1 MKPGYILGNRYKII
15 RSLGEGGMAN
25 VYLAHD
31 LVLDRDVSVK
41 LLRLDLRDDPQTKKR
56 FQREAM
62 AATQLN
68 DPNIVGVYDVGE
80 EHGMQYMVMQYVEG
94 TDLKQYITHHYP
106 IPLPQVIDIMEQVL
120 SAVESAHEHGIIH
133 RDLKPQNILI
143 DQNKNLKITD
153 FGIATATYDNSLTQT
168 NTLVGS
174 VHYLSPEQARGSV
187 ATKRSD
193 IYSLGIILYEL
204 LTGKVPFEG
213 ENAVSIALKHFKDQI
228 PSVRQYNPQIPQALE
243 NVVYKA
249 TAKNPQERYASA
261 KEMAQDLKTS
271 LDVSR
276 NDEPKFTENNH
287 CDDET
292 KVLNL
297 KDIKIAQA
305 DGNVSDDTKEAHSK
319 SDDDKSNDENNRKS
333 PRFKKALIM
342 WTSAAVVVLVAFC
355 GWYFNRLIT
364 VPNIDGQTA
373 TQAEKTLAKRHLRV
387 GNITRTNSKVVA
399 KDHVVSIDSPERVR
413 FGRSVNIV
421 LSSGVA
427 SYKMADFVGTDYD
440 STATQLRNKGFTV
453 NKVTVY
459 SKKVDQGDII
469 KQNVSAG
476 NVIKPA
482 NKAIT
487 LTVSKGQKKVK
498 IPNFKNK
505 DLTEV
510 QDFANKHHLQ
520 VTVTKKN
527 SSSVPVNHVI
537 KQTPKAGT
545 QLAEDDTLSV
555 QVADTGANLKTT
567 NIQINI
573 PFDGNGGKK
582 ENRVQVYISDAYH
595 NLTMEYQDI
604 TINQETTINVP
615 FTLRNHQT
623 GAYKVIRNGRTIM
636 SATNITG

>member
-1 MKPGYILGNRYKII
+1 MKPGYVLGNRYKII

-94 TDLKQYITHHYP
+94 TDLKKYIAHNYP
-106 IPLPQVIDIMEQVL
+106 IPLAQVVDMMEQVL

-153 FGIATATYDNSLTQT
+153 FGIATASFDNSLTQT

-193 IYSLGIILYEL
+193 IYSLGIILFEL

-228 PSVRQYNPQIPQALE
+228 PSVRQFNPAIPQAME

-249 TAKNPQERYASA
+249 AAKDPKERYATA
-261 KEMAQDLKTS
+261 KEMAADLRTS
-271 LDVSR
+271 LDDNRS
-276 NDEPKFTENNH
+276 DEPRFTEKDH

-292 KVLNL
+292 KVLDL
-297 KDIKIAQA
+297 DAIKQAQGTNP
-305 DGNVSDDTKEAHSK
+305 DDSSEDTKQIVKQSQK
-319 SDDDKSNDENNRKS
+319 DPKS
-333 PRFKKALIM
+333 PQRWWRRKDVLCSIVILALVIGG
-342 WTSAAVVVLVAFC
+342 LC

-364 VPNIDGQTA
+364 VPNLDGQTA
-373 TQAEKTLAKRHLRV
+373 LQAEKTLAKRHLRV
-387 GNITRTNSKVVA
+387 GNITRTTSKVVA
-399 KDHVVSIDSPERVR
+399 KDHVVRIDSPERVR
-413 FGRSVNIV
+413 FGRTVNLI
-421 LSSGVA
+421 LSNGVT
-427 SYKMADFVGTDYD
+427 SYKMADFVGEDYD
-440 STATQLRNKGFTV
+440 DTAESLRDKGFTV
-453 NKVTVY
+453 NKVAVY
-459 SKKVDQGDII
+459 SNKVDAGNII

-482 NKAIT
+482 SKAIT
-487 LTVSKGQKKVK
+487 LTVSKGQRKVR

-505 DLTEV
+505 DLNEV
-510 QDFANKHHLQ
+510 QDFANKNHLQ

-527 SSSVPVNHVI
+527 SNKIPVNHVI
-537 KQTPKAGT
+537 SQTPKAGAK
-545 QLAEDDTLSV
+545 LAENDTLAV

>member
-1 MKPGYILGNRYKII
+1 MKPGYVLGNRYKII

-31 LVLDRDVSVK
+31 LVLDREVSVK

-56 FQREAM
+56 FQREAL

-80 EHGMQYMVMQYVEG
+80 NHGMQYMVMQYVEG
-94 TDLKQYITHHYP
+94 MDLKKYIAQNYP
-106 IPLPQVIDIMEQVL
+106 IPLPQVVNIMEQVL

-143 DQNKNLKITD
+143 DQNKNIKITD
-153 FGIATATYDNSLTQT
+153 FGIATASFDNSLTQT

-204 LTGKVPFEG
+204 LTGQVPFEG

-228 PSVRQYNPQIPQALE
+228 PSVREFNPAIPQAME
-243 NVVYKA
+243 NVVYRA
-249 TAKNPQERYASA
+249 TAKNPQERYSSA
-261 KEMAQDLKTS
+261 KEMAADLQTS
-271 LDVSR
+271 LDKSR
-276 NDEPKFTENNH
+276 SNEPRFQENQH

-292 KVLNL
+292 KVLDL
-297 KDIKIAQA
+297 KSIQRAKKQSD
-305 DGNVSDDTKEAHSK
+305 NVDDDTKDLSEQ
-319 SDDDKSNDENNRKS
+319 DQTTQP
-333 PRFKKALIM
+333 PRRHRWWWGVA
-342 WTSAAVVVLVAFC
+342 SAAIILLLFA

-364 VPNIDGQTA
+364 VPNLDGQSA
-373 TQAEKTLAKRHLRV
+373 SQAERTLAKRHLRV
-387 GNITRTNSKVVA
+387 GNITRTTSKVVA
-399 KDHVVSIDSPERVR
+399 KDHVVTIDSPERVR
-413 FGRSVNIV
+413 FGRSVNLV
-421 LSSGVA
+421 LSSGVN
-427 SYKMADFVGTDYD
+427 SYKMADFVGDDYD
-440 STATQLRNKGFTV
+440 ETAAQLRAKGFTV
-453 NKVTVY
+453 NKKTVY
-459 SKKVDQGDII
+459 SNDVDEGNII
-469 KQNVSAG
+469 EQNVTAG
-476 NVIKPA
+476 NVIKPD

-487 LTVSKGQKKVK
+487 LTVSRGQHKVK

-505 DLTEV
+505 DLNEV

-520 VTVTKKN
+520 VTVIKKN
-527 SSSVPVNHVI
+527 SNKIAVNHVI
-537 KQTPKAGT
+537 SQTPKAGT
-545 QLAEDDTLSV
+545 KLAENDTLAV

-582 ENRVQVYISDAYH
+582 ENRVQVYISDTYH

-615 FTLRNHQT
+615 FTLRNHQM